1 MVMLTTLSRFYDL
14 RAHKWR
20 EVGETFSVNE
30 KRAEQLFARI
40 PDSVTLSES
49 PRPVEPEQNLAS
61 MTIAELRKLA
71 AERGIE
77 LPNKA
82 RKETIINKLR
92 G

>member
-1 MVMLTTLSRFYDL
+1 MVMLTVLSRFYDL

-20 EVGETFSVNE
+20 DVGEAFHVDE

-40 PDSVTLSES
+40 PGSVTLSGG
-49 PRPVEPEQNLAS
+49 PRSVEPEQDLAS
-61 MTIAELRKLA
+61 MTVAELRELA

-77 LPNKA
+77 IPNKA